1 MIAASLAR
9 AIGRHV
15 DAALARVR
23 VARWGT
29 VAEVRADGRVR
40 VDYDAPEERVVSTG
54 QVVAVAP
61 PRSAWLRVLWPSG
74 GGRSLAWGLAKG
86 DRVLTV
92 GVDRVLGTVLR
103 FQAGYDVVLPVGDLP
118 PGATR
123 NDGQPVVRLP
133 SGEAL
138 RTGSGSASQALAVAP
153 ALRQELDALWTA
165 IGNHVHTVAGV
176 QPGSGSVVS
185 APSGTTPVTRDIASR
200 RIVTDDTVVA
210 GVGVTG

>member
-118 PGATR
+118 SGATR

-133 SGEAL
+133 SSEAL

-165 IGNHVHTVAGV
+165 IGSHVHPFVGV
-176 QPGSGSVVS
+176 GPGNPGTT